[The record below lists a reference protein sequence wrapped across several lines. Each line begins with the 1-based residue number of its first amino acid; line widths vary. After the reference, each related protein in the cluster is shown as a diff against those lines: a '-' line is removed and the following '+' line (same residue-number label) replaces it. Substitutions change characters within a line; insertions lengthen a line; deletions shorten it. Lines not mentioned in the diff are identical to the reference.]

1 MTNITIIQESDLLRD
16 RIIKALVDKLD
27 DTIIRGIG
35 TKKND
40 ITFNENDNT
49 DLMIVDID
57 ANVDIDRIVNHCL
70 EHDIKIAIWTTN
82 IHKDQLVNLF
92 KQGLHGYFYNGMEMS
107 ELVFAIKTMLNG
119 EQYIHPH
126 LSSVLLNEYI
136 NVTSIEPTKPN
147 GVLSGREWE
156 VLEQI
161 CQGNSNSTIAKNLF
175 ISCKT
180 VNNHMI
186 SIFRKLHVPD
196 RTNAAL
202 KAVKNNW
209 ISL

>member
-1 MTNITIIQESDLLRD
+1 MVNITIIKDDDVIRNGIANVLQNKLEDCSTRELAVEDYKSIISDSSIPD
-16 RIIKALVDKLD
+16 LV
-27 DTIIRGIG
+27 
-35 TKKND
+35 
-40 ITFNENDNT
+40 
-49 DLMIVDID
+49 IVDID
-57 ANVDIDRIVNHCL
+57 SNVNMNAIVNYCE
-70 EHDIKIAIWTTN
+70 EHQIKVAVWTTTIN
-82 IHKDQLVNLF
+82 KDQLIALF

-107 ELVFAIKTMLNG
+107 ELLFAIKTMLNN

-136 NVTSIEPTKPN
+136 NVTSHEPRRPN
-147 GVLSGREWE
+147 GVLSEREWD

-161 CQGNSNSTIAKNLF
+161 CQGHNNKSIANNLF

-180 VNNHMI
+180 VNNHVI

-202 KAVKNNW
+202 LAVKNKW
-209 ISL
+209 VSL